1 MSKVEYI
8 NHFNVKVMKN
18 ERNKLTRDNY
28 CIPTNELDYKDKK
41 NLKIADDFYKKNN
54 RYPLL
59 CPPWF
64 CDIPNSTFKDFEHYT
79 DDYVER
85 HYRDC
90 MENFD
95 LNMEFFKNINKE
107 EFDEYLSK
115 FVKKNKFNEVDDL
128 NLLKAT
134 QGIYIMVLDE
144 YKQVYIG
151 TAAYNANIKNR
162 IMTHWSSKKHFRR
175 LINGRIENSILSID
189 SFGALD
195 TTRIFYKQV
204 ASNEK
209 IYLLEEQYINEFK
222 SEYRLNRVAGG
233 INSEE
238 HAVIRNLRL
247 MGTIQTRDLK

>member
-28 CIPTNELDYKDKK
+28 CIPTNELDYRDKK

-95 LNMEFFKNINKE
+95 LNMDFFKNINK
-107 EFDEYLSK
+107 
-115 FVKKNKFNEVDDL
+115 
-128 NLLKAT
+128 
-134 QGIYIMVLDE
+134 
-144 YKQVYIG
+144 
-151 TAAYNANIKNR
+151 
-162 IMTHWSSKKHFRR
+162 
-175 LINGRIENSILSID
+175 
-189 SFGALD
+189 
-195 TTRIFYKQV
+195 
-204 ASNEK
+204 
-209 IYLLEEQYINEFK
+209 
-222 SEYRLNRVAGG
+222 
-233 INSEE
+233 
-238 HAVIRNLRL
+238 
-247 MGTIQTRDLK
+247 